1 MCCIKQKT
9 LLVYLSM
16 LNLQKKNAVLV
27 KGEKIVSVGQF
38 DAILKAFSDEAIT
51 INDQFSESVFVPG
64 FINQHDHPWLG
75 ALTLNSAIISIED
88 WDLPTGFYPKA
99 STAEQ
104 YLSLLRSAVQSHS
117 QGDELFL
124 SWGYHD
130 LWHGALNREI
140 LDEISKDIPI
150 AIWHRSVH
158 EFIVNTK
165 ALELFEINQTVING
179 LTPEQQK

>member
-1 MCCIKQKT
+1 MFFQGCSERTKADTEYVLYKAKD
-9 LLVYLSM
+9 VVSLSEHA
-16 LNLQKKNAVLV
+16 QPSKENAVLV

-51 INDQFSESVFVPG
+51 INDQFSESVFVSG

-124 SWGYHD
+124 S
-130 LWHGALNREI
+130 
-140 LDEISKDIPI
+140 
-150 AIWHRSVH
+150 
-158 EFIVNTK
+158 
-165 ALELFEINQTVING
+165 
-179 LTPEQQK
+179 